1 MKIVKCSVE
10 SGSTKKA
17 DNPLILIF
25 HLNKMVLFEIKG
37 ELNAINQKIVWNIF
51 LYFLLPLIWF
61 EWFGQE
67 EVNGSDA
74 YTVWSHY
81 RDKTWAKF
89 S

>member
-37 ELNAINQKIVWNIF
+37 DLDNIDQKIM
-51 LYFLLPLIWF
+51 
-61 EWFGQE
+61 
-67 EVNGSDA
+67 
-74 YTVWSHY
+74 
-81 RDKTWAKF
+81 
-89 S
+89 

>member
-37 ELNAINQKIVWNIF
+37 ELNAINQKIV
-51 LYFLLPLIWF
+51 
-61 EWFGQE
+61 
-67 EVNGSDA
+67 
-74 YTVWSHY
+74 
-81 RDKTWAKF
+81 
-89 S
+89 